1 MASLARSLGKNIEPR
16 LLKEWGGWPSTTLL
30 RHRDATLDRHTKA
43 RYHAALEKLCP
54 DLSFPTTE
62 EESREPVQADSAYRS
77 ATKRLIEARRGPS
90 FKILHAENASY
101 GFRRNLLGLKPVAL
115 GIAIGLAALTGIVW
129 LLEVHATQLTFF
141 ALSVFRDWQTPLVL
155 IAFDLVCAAVWLL
168 AVRESFVLQAAR
180 EYGEALL
187 RSLDSPEG

>member
-1 MASLARSLGKNIEPR
+1 
-16 LLKEWGGWPSTTLL
+16 
-30 RHRDATLDRHTKA
+30 
-43 RYHAALEKLCP
+43 
-54 DLSFPTTE
+54 
-62 EESREPVQADSAYRS
+62 
-77 ATKRLIEARRGPS
+77 LIEARRGPS